1 MGESLEYYLHL
12 AYVNDIR
19 SINIKEVIEMTERE
33 KAKENAKCILLVRV
47 STQHQ
52 DLLQQTEKVKAE
64 AIKDGYDEKDII
76 ILEDKESAVKLSEEE
91 RNGLNNLKMFI
102 KQGNVSC
109 VYTYEVSRIS
119 RKPAVLYSI
128 RDFLIQHQVQLI
140 ILNPYMRMLKDDGSI
155 SETANIFFGIFS
167 SMAENEGFL
176 RKQRCQRGIDKKR
189 ELGLYFGGRRPFG
202 YNIINKKLEINE
214 EEANIIKRIFNDY
227 VIKNKSLRAIASELV
242 DEGLY
247 DKRLS
252 THRTVLN
259 IIDKNYYC
267 GDKHHPQIISTELFE
282 AAQAKR
288 SNKVCYKK
296 YNDALCKGILFDKNS
311 GYRLIANN
319 AGKQYYVKNDKV
331 AKEVNNVSVS
341 FKIVDPIVAW
351 VATEWYN
358 MISVSKQ
365 DEMIMTI
372 KNEIIR
378 QQNIISNMEKNITDN
393 QDKIDRIEERYV
405 DGKITKERADM
416 MERKV
421 FNDLLIFKQ
430 KISDAQNRITEL
442 NEQLENTKPNI
453 LNIRD
458 KVLYIVDRVIID
470 RLARFVCEI
479 TIYNK
484 LTNERRTY
492 VIDTRHNKIINME
505 VKMQSTLNYYK

>member
-1 MGESLEYYLHL
+1 M
-12 AYVNDIR
+12 
-19 SINIKEVIEMTERE
+19 
-33 KAKENAKCILLVRV
+33 KAILLVRV

-52 DLLQQTEKVKAE
+52 DLEQQTEKVKAE
-64 AIKDGYDEKDII
+64 AIKDGYAENDII

-91 RNGLNNLKMFI
+91 RNGLNNLKWHI
-102 KQGNVSC
+102 EHDDISC

-119 RKPAVLYSI
+119 RQPSTLYSI
-128 RDFLIQHQVQLI
+128 RDYLIKHQVQLI
-140 ILNPYMRMLKDDGSI
+140 ILNPYMKMLKDDGSL

-167 SMAENEGFL
+167 SMAENEGFI
-176 RKQRCQRGIDKKR
+176 RKARMKRGVEKKKS
-189 ELGLYFGGRRPFG
+189 LGMFVGGRIPFG
-202 YNIINKKLEINE
+202 YKVVNKRLTVDEN
-214 EEANIIKRIFNDY
+214 AASVAKRIFNAY

-247 DKRLS
+247 DKRLNAHQ
-252 THRTVLN
+252 TIAG
-259 IIDKNYYC
+259 IIGKQYYC
-267 GDKHHPQIISTELFE
+267 GDKHHQQIISTELFE
-282 AAQAKR
+282 AAQTKR
-288 SNKVCYKK
+288 TNKVCYKK

-341 FKIVDPIVAW
+341 FKTIDPIVTG

-372 KNEIIR
+372 NNEIIR
-378 QQNIISNMEKNITDN
+378 QQNIISHMEKNITEN

-430 KISDAQNRITEL
+430 KINDAQNKITEL
-442 NEQLENTKPNI
+442 NEQLDNAKPNI
-453 LNIRD
+453 LDTRE
-458 KVLYIVDRVIID
+458 KVLYIVDRVIVD

-484 LTNERRTY
+484 FTNESRTY
-492 VIDTRHNKIINME
+492 VIDTRRNKIINME
-505 VKMQSTLNYYK
+505 VKMQATLNYLG